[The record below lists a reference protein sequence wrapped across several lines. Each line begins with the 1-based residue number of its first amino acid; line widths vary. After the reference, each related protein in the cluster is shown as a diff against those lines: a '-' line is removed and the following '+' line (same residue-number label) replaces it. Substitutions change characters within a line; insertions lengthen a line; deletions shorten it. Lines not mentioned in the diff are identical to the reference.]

1 VTPDEAEAG
10 FVPKFIT
17 KGGSTTLQFPSGTPA
32 NTRLHGI
39 SGKGKLLLPQPLET
53 YTAGFVPNKN
63 LAPRTNVDWEKLEG
77 GVAVPALWDRT
88 IGGYTLESFGP
99 HVLTNPKKLQGGTAY
114 QRWGHL
120 QPDQPAGASG
130 SDVISRYI
138 KRTQDA
144 AKEGQPFLI
153 TSAMGNEGG
162 DFSSMMY
169 APIIDVFRQNRGKI
183 DNKLVAELDNG
194 IRNKLF
200 NDSKKIMGEEKA
212 KIYAD
217 KWPGMDNPDLDT
229 ILAKMA
235 GPYRSTMA
243 KVMDKAKYRKGDM
256 PDISALRFATTEP
269 DLLHAPSLS
278 TGYSVAKLDPRGI
291 AMPSGHNDYDTAIRG
306 LGYLG
311 GAKTHSPWDMF
322 WRDFAATRPA
332 GENFAHTQKA
342 FLTQM
347 PLQKID
353 ARLVDAI
360 KKHEENAVRRGNPFG
375 ND

>member
-1 VTPDEAEAG
+1 
-10 FVPKFIT
+10 
-17 KGGSTTLQFPSGTPA
+17 
-32 NTRLHGI
+32 
-39 SGKGKLLLPQPLET
+39 
-53 YTAGFVPNKN
+53 
-63 LAPRTNVDWEKLEG
+63 
-77 GVAVPALWDRT
+77 
-88 IGGYTLESFGP
+88 
-99 HVLTNPKKLQGGTAY
+99 
-114 QRWGHL
+114 L

-311 GAKTHSPWDMF
+311 GAKTHIPWDMF

-360 KKHEENAVRRGNPFG
+360 KKHEEDAVRRGNPFG